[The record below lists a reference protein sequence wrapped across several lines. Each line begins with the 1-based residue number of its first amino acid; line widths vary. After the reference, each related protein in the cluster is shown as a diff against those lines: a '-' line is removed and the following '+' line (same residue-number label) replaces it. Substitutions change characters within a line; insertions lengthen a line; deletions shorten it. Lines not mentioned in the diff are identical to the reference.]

1 MCIRDSRIY
10 AFFQQGHSAK
20 EQKDFLQEEYG
31 IGGRS
36 HALSGSSHSWE
47 DYDGKGIHY
56 RKNGCPDIHLTW
68 EHAAK
73 RVAALV
79 QNNRYLPA
87 EAQAAA
93 DKVREGNAL
102 AEQEEMA
109 APSVP
114 EGKTGHAVDVYK
126 RQQQHRPYGTAHP
139 RSGAAVCQRGHPR
152 LLF

>member
-1 MCIRDSRIY
+1 M
-10 AFFQQGHSAK
+10 ASAG
-20 EQKDFLQEEYG
+20 DPT
-31 IGGRS
+31 RCP
-36 HALSGSSHSWE
+36 ALPTVGKIMT
-47 DYDGKGIHY
+47 GKGFIIE
-56 RKNGCPDIHLTW
+56 KSGCPDIHLTW

-114 EGKTGHAVDVYK
+114 EGKTGHAVPPVMPQTTGGK
-126 RQQQHRPYGTAHP
+126 
-139 RSGAAVCQRGHPR
+139 SI
-152 LLF
+152 